1 MRIQKESVRSL
12 DKLDRKILQIL
23 QADGRISM
31 KDLSEQV
38 GLSITPA
45 IERVKRME
53 RDGVITGYHA
63 RIDPPSLGAKL
74 LVFVEITLNQKS
86 GPVFEQFRREVLRI
100 PEVQECHLVS
110 GDFDYLIKAR
120 IHEMA
125 EYRKLLG
132 DMLLS
137 LPGAAQSKSYVVME
151 EIKETLILSTEVV
164 QGAAGG
170 GQWSNIR
177 EAAMI
182 SFDTLDYA
190 KRLES
195 GGVPPAQ
202 AAAHASALA
211 SILVPHAVSQTDL
224 AAFEERL
231 KVFVQDQ
238 IAALRVEI
246 TEQKAEI
253 LKWVFASAIGQ
264 TTLILLAIRYI
275 PH

>member
-12 DKLDRKILQIL
+12 DKLDRKILRIL
-23 QADGRISM
+23 QDDGRISM

-63 RIDPPSLGAKL
+63 RIDPPALGAKL

-86 GPVFEQFRREVLRI
+86 ASVFEQFRREVLRI

-132 DMLLS
+132 EMLLQ

-151 EIKETLILSTEVV
+151 EIKETLVLSTE
-164 QGAAGG
+164 
-170 GQWSNIR
+170 
-177 EAAMI
+177 
-182 SFDTLDYA
+182 
-190 KRLES
+190 
-195 GGVPPAQ
+195 PPQ
-202 AAAHASALA
+202 
-211 SILVPHAVSQTDL
+211 
-224 AAFEERL
+224 
-231 KVFVQDQ
+231 
-238 IAALRVEI
+238 
-246 TEQKAEI
+246 
-253 LKWVFASAIGQ
+253 
-264 TTLILLAIRYI
+264 
-275 PH
+275 

>member
-1 MRIQKESVRSL
+1 MRTQKESVRTL
-12 DKLDRKILQIL
+12 DKLDRKILRIL
-23 QADGRISM
+23 QEDGRISM

-63 RIDPPSLGAKL
+63 RIHPPALGAKL

-86 GPVFEQFRREVLRI
+86 ASAFEQFRREVLRI

-132 DMLLS
+132 DMLLQ

-151 EIKETLILSTEVV
+151 EIKETLFLATEP
-164 QGAAGG
+164 
-170 GQWSNIR
+170 
-177 EAAMI
+177 
-182 SFDTLDYA
+182 L
-190 KRLES
+190 
-195 GGVPPAQ
+195 
-202 AAAHASALA
+202 
-211 SILVPHAVSQTDL
+211 
-224 AAFEERL
+224 
-231 KVFVQDQ
+231 
-238 IAALRVEI
+238 
-246 TEQKAEI
+246 
-253 LKWVFASAIGQ
+253 
-264 TTLILLAIRYI
+264 
-275 PH
+275 